1 MESRGSRCPLCW
13 ASLEGPELLGTC
25 LRSGGSCLGWSRQE
39 GCVLLPWLMEML
51 RLAFGGG

>member
-1 MESRGSRCPLCW
+1 MEPRGNKCPLCW

-39 GCVLLPWLMEML
+39 ECVLLPWLMEML